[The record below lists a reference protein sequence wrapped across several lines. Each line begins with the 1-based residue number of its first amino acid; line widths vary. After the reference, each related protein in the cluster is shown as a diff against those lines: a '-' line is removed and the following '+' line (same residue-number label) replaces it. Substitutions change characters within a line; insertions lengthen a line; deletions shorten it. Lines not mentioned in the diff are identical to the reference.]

1 MNSPAVI
8 IEQWPSYSI
17 NLHATRGSQ
26 RLRRMYRHIG
36 LILLSLL
43 VRTWSSSMPLPF
55 YREIKLSDP
64 SMTGNDVL
72 IALTLLS
79 RDDAVSSSYEADNSF
94 DEDDEDATKLF
105 QKSAGLSVTG
115 IIDSSTAQ
123 KLLDL
128 HSDDNYKD
136 DGFTAASMGYKYKI
150 HLPVKS
156 NRSIETT
163 ATLYDADNNV
173 LLTFPV
179 RTHGYRD
186 DGSHEAWPDFGDGDV
201 GLNQFSSNGMTVTG
215 LIEIDLN
222 SAEPDSQV

>member
-1 MNSPAVI
+1 
-8 IEQWPSYSI
+8 
-17 NLHATRGSQ
+17 
-26 RLRRMYRHIG
+26 
-36 LILLSLL
+36 
-43 VRTWSSSMPLPF
+43 MPLPF
-55 YREIKLSDP
+55 YREIKLSNP

-79 RDDAVSSSYEADNSF
+79 RDDSVSSSYKADSSF
-94 DEDDEDATKLF
+94 ESEDVDATKSF
-105 QKSAGLSVTG
+105 QKAVGLTASGV
-115 IIDSSTAQ
+115 IDSATAQ

-128 HSDDNYKD
+128 HSADNYKD
-136 DGFTAASMGYKYKI
+136 DGFTAASKGYLYKV
-150 HLPVKS
+150 HMPVNQ

-163 ATLYDADNNV
+163 ATLFDANNNV

-201 GLNQFSSNGMTVTG
+201 GLNQFTSNGMTVTG

-222 SAEPDSQV
+222 SAEPDPQV